1 MKGIETGKDK
11 VKKICDVLRRETL
24 VPAME
29 EAEKIT
35 SSAQLRAEE
44 ILLAAKIQADTFLA
58 EAKLEIARE
67 RHVFQS
73 SLGQACKLALESL
86 KQQIESKLLDQ
97 ELAQLVTKHAQ
108 DPRLLADLITAVV
121 RGIEKEGGNASL
133 SAYIPANIPPRAVNQ
148 LLVQGVLERLKE
160 KSVLVGNQAGGIEVS
175 FHQEKVTIDLS
186 DKALKELVAQYIRKD
201 FRAMIFGS

>member
-35 SSAQLRAEE
+35 SSAQMRAEE
-44 ILLAAKIQADTFLA
+44 ILLAAKMQADSLLA
-58 EAKLEIARE
+58 EAKFEIARE
-67 RHVFQS
+67 RNVFQS
-73 SLGQACKLALESL
+73 SLGQACKQALESL
-86 KQQIESKLLDQ
+86 KQNIESKLLDQ
-97 ELAQLVTKHAQ
+97 ELAELVTKQTQ
-108 DPRLLADLITAVV
+108 DPRLLAELITAVV
-121 RGIEKEGGNASL
+121 RGIEKDGLDVSL

-148 LLVQGVLERLKE
+148 LLVKGVLEKLKE
-160 KSVLVGNQAGGIEVS
+160 KSVLVGNLAGGIEVS
-175 FHQEKVTIDLS
+175 LHQEKVTIDLS

-201 FRAMIFGS
+201 FRTLIFRS